1 VDVGKWVNLD
11 RAAEGPDTAEIHVSF
26 LLEVG
31 GLEVAQHGDAIVVW
45 VVVVPLEA
53 LGVDEEHYIGE
64 VFVVIDNVP
73 ASQKK
78 HHVSVHW

>member
-1 VDVGKWVNLD
+1 
-11 RAAEGPDTAEIHVSF
+11 
-26 LLEVG
+26 
-31 GLEVAQHGDAIVVW
+31 
-45 VVVVPLEA
+45 LEA